1 MTSDTKQIFR
11 DNLRRYISSRD
22 LTQKDLAQAIEVSS
36 STLNDWVT
44 GKKLPRMDKIDKLCS
59 FFNCTRSDLLD
70 VATKTKAVKIPVL
83 GTVVAGLPM
92 EAVENIIDYEEIS
105 PDVAAGGSYF
115 ALRIKGRSMEP
126 RICEGDVVIVRKQS
140 DVESGDVAIVLV
152 NGNEATVKKVKKTE
166 EGIMLIANNMDV
178 YSPHFYSNKE
188 IKELPVQVIGKVVE
202 LRGKL

>member
-1 MTSDTKQIFR
+1 MTSDAKQIFR

-59 FFNCTRSDLLD
+59 FFHCTRSDLLD
-70 VATKTKAVKIPVL
+70 VTTKTKAVKIPVL

-140 DVESGDVAIVLV
+140 DVESGDIAIVLV

>member
-1 MTSDTKQIFR
+1 MTVGERIRYYRQNAGLRQEDVAIKAHTTKQTIQ
-11 DNLRRYISSRD
+11 RYECGIITNIPAEKLELIAHALGVRP
-22 LTQKDLAQAIEVSS
+22 E
-36 STLNDWVT
+36 TLMGW
-44 GKKLPRMDKIDKLCS
+44 
-59 FFNCTRSDLLD
+59 
-70 VATKTKAVKIPVL
+70 TKTDATKAVKIPVL
-83 GTVVAGLPM
+83 GTVVAGIPM
-92 EAVENIIDYEEIS
+92 EAIENIVDYEEIT
-105 PDVAAGGSYF
+105 PALAATGEFF
-115 ALRIKGRSMEP
+115 ALKIKGQSMEP

>member
-1 MTSDTKQIFR
+1 MTSDAKQIFR

-59 FFNCTRSDLLD
+59 FFHCTRSDLLD
-70 VATKTKAVKIPVL
+70 VTTKTKAVKIPVL

-115 ALRIKGRSMEP
+115 ALRIKGHSMEP

-140 DVESGDVAIVLV
+140 DVESGDIAIVLV
-152 NGNEATVKKVKKTE
+152 NGNEATVKRLKKTE

-188 IKELPVQVIGKVVE
+188 IRDLPVQVIGKVVE

>member
-1 MTSDTKQIFR
+1 MEFSDRLRELRIKNNMTLD
-11 DNLRRYISSRD
+11 
-22 LTQKDLAQAIEVSS
+22 
-36 STLNDWVT
+36 
-44 GKKLPRMDKIDKLCS
+44 
-59 FFNCTRSDLLD
+59 D
-70 VATKTKAVKIPVL
+70 VAERLGVQRPAIYKYEHGLIKNPRKSTIMALAKMFNVSPAYLLGIEGSTPNKRTAVKIPVL

-92 EAVENIIDYEEIS
+92 EAVENIVDYEEIS
-105 PDVAAGGSYF
+105 PEMDSTGSYF
-115 ALRIKGRSMEP
+115 ALRIKGHSMEP
-126 RICEGDVVIVRKQS
+126 RICEGDVVIVRKQE
-140 DVESGDVAIVLV
+140 DVESGDIAIVLV